1 MHARHA
7 ERASMP
13 ATTIIRTAAAVAAVA
28 AAFVLLAAVGAGAN
42 PSLQDKRAQA
52 EAILAEIQRLDEEVG
67 DAAERWNGAN
77 LELASL
83 TDELAETRADLR
95 RSRVLYRASQERI
108 ATRLRELYVNGTP
121 GGAVEVVLGARSLG
135 ELLDLLDATSR
146 VAQQDRQIARDA
158 KAFRGRVTKR
168 EKELVVARE
177 EQAVIVA
184 RLAAEKQAIEGALA
198 ERERLLGS
206 VREEIARMEAE
217 ERRRQEELRR
227 RALAELEARRRAA
240 AAAAQA
246 RAEARAAV
254 RVEAEASA
262 SAPLEASAGQETEP
276 EPVSEPAPVEEPLPL
291 PPAPP
296 ADASRGAQV
305 VAIAMRYLGAP
316 YVWGGMSPSGF
327 DCSGLTSYVFAQIGV
342 SLPHH
347 AATQYGYGVPVG
359 KEELQ
364 PGDLV
369 FFRGLGHMG
378 MYVGGGSFIHAPHTG
393 DVVKIT
399 SLYSDYYVRNWV
411 GARRVL

>member
-1 MHARHA
+1 MHAPHA
-7 ERASMP
+7 ERASRP
-13 ATTIIRTAAAVAAVA
+13 ATTIIRTATVAAVA

-262 SAPLEASAGQETEP
+262 SAPLEVSAGQETEP
-276 EPVSEPAPVEEPLPL
+276 EPVSPAPVEEPLPL

-305 VAIAMRYLGAP
+305 VAIAMRYLGVP

>member
-305 VAIAMRYLGAP
+305 VAIAMRYLGVP